1 MARRTTEP
9 RRSEY
14 IKINV
19 DAETKERLQA
29 IANKKGWALS
39 LLCYKILQEWL
50 EGNEAEQTREE
61 LFG

>member
-14 IKINV
+14 IKTNV
-19 DAETKERLQA
+19 DAETKERLQT
-29 IANKKGWALS
+29 IADEKGWALS

-50 EGNEAEQTREE
+50 EKVGNEQC
-61 LFG
+61 